1 MKKGKKFTRA
11 IAAALSLALAVT
23 IAAPMDASA
32 TNLNSN
38 NRGAEKLWMAIKQ
51 ITGVSTIMDTGAH
64 PDDERNSLLAY
75 CLLEKG
81 AETVAV
87 ITTYGQG
94 GQNAIG
100 SESGFA
106 YSAVRARELQE
117 AMDLIG
123 GELVVISEEYDN
135 TAVDFGFSKLG
146 EEALAIWDV
155 EEQIERTVRAIRTYR
170 PDVVFNSA
178 NNVLTEHGQHQA
190 TNIITAEAFK
200 RAADPNAYPDQIK
213 AGLRPYQPKK
223 LYDTG
228 KADDYTAKMDYT
240 MYNEILGLTYEQ
252 FGQNSR
258 YFHISQSMGKVTDV
272 SATAVS
278 YHKLIQTSLDK
289 KITEKEEDMFDGIEM
304 TYADL
309 AAKYFKTKPVY
320 RLLNK
325 LQDDADNIV
334 AAYPNN
340 AKVTS
345 ATHDMIADINEG
357 LKTISTSKLSEEDKY
372 DLTFRLKT
380 KLNQLYEVSAQSSS
394 LIATITPASY
404 EVAKG
409 QGTKV
414 TVQLFNGGNS
424 DIKNLSVKLNTPSGW
439 TVTAPKVT
447 TASKI
452 DYNKAIKFEYE
463 VAIPKDAEY
472 YHPYAEVPMTATVSY
487 KVDGVTSETIIE
499 PNKLFAV
506 MPEYSLQL
514 SPENYVLNTTIA
526 NSQIPVTVGVKSYV
540 TGKTSTTVTLDV
552 PSGWQVQPKQVTLD
566 FTGSNQN
573 KTANFTVTPPANLKE
588 ERFEL
593 KAKATSATMVS
604 DQTVQLIN
612 YDHIGTTYYL
622 YDSVLTVQS
631 ANVILPEGLKVGYY
645 DSGKDEVYKYLE
657 QIGMNVTVLT
667 DNDVMYGDLSKFD
680 TIVLGIRAY
689 RDSDALITAN
699 NRLLDFTKNGGNLIV
714 NYSQN
719 SAADRWDPSFAPYP
733 LEIGKPT
740 LTWRVVEED
749 AKVTILDPNNKV
761 FSTPN
766 KIVASDWDGWVQ
778 ERSIYNISKADPIYT
793 KLISAIDKGSDIVQ
807 DGQWLTANYGK
818 GIYTYTSVVWYRQLQ
833 QAMAPGAYRM
843 FVNILSQHQ

>member
-1 MKKGKKFTRA
+1 MKMGKKLSRT
-11 IAAALSLALAVT
+11 IAAALTLAISVTLAT
-23 IAAPMDASA
+23 PADTSAA
-32 TNLNSN
+32 LNTN
-38 NRGAEKLWMAIKQ
+38 NRGAEKLWMAVKQ
-51 ITGVSTIMDTGAH
+51 VTGVSTIMDTGAH
-64 PDDERNSLLAY
+64 PDDERNSLLSY

-87 ITTYGQG
+87 ITTYGAG

-100 SESGFA
+100 SEAGFA

-123 GELVVISEEYDN
+123 GELVVLSEEYDN
-135 TAVDFGFSKLG
+135 TAIDFGFSKLG
-146 EEALAIWDV
+146 EESLAIWDV
-155 EEQIERTVRAIRTYR
+155 DKVTERMVRAIRTYR

-178 NNVLTEHGQHQA
+178 NNVLSEHGQHQA
-190 TNIITAEAFK
+190 TNLITAEAFK
-200 RAADPNAYPDQIK
+200 KAADPNAYPEQITK
-213 AGLRPYQPKK
+213 EGLRPYQAKK

-228 KADDYTAKMDYT
+228 TDKDHTAKMDYT
-240 MYNEILGLTYEQ
+240 KYNEILGLTYEQ

-258 YFHISQSMGKVTDV
+258 YFHISQSMGRVTDV
-272 SATAVS
+272 SKAAVS
-278 YHKLIQTSLDK
+278 YHKLIQTSLKKNLTDK
-289 KITEKEEDMFDGIEM
+289 EADMFDGIPM

-309 AAKYFKTKPVY
+309 AKSY
-320 RLLNK
+320 NK
-325 LQDDADNIV
+325 DNQIKKLFTDLQKDADNIV

-340 AKVTS
+340 TKVTS
-345 ATHDMIADINEG
+345 AAHAMIADINAG
-357 LKTISTSKLSEEDKY
+357 LKTISKSNLSEEDKY

-380 KLNQLYEVSAQSSS
+380 KLNQLNELSAQSSS

-409 QGTKV
+409 QSTKV

-424 DIKNLSVKLNTPSGW
+424 KIKDLSVKLNTPAGW
-439 TVTAPKVT
+439 TVKAPKET

-452 DYNKAIKFEYE
+452 DYNKAIQFEYE
-463 VAIPKDAEY
+463 VSIPKNAEFF
-472 YHPYAEVPMTATVSY
+472 HPYEEVPMTATVSY
-487 KVDGVTSETIIE
+487 SVDGVISKTTIE
-499 PNKLFAV
+499 PEKLFAV

-514 SPENYVLNTTIA
+514 SPENFVLNTTVS
-526 NSQIPVTVGVKSYV
+526 NTKIPVTVGVKSYV
-540 TGKTSTTVTLDV
+540 TGKTSTTVSLDV
-552 PSGWQVQPKQVTLD
+552 PSGWSIEPKQVTLD

-573 KTANFTVTPPANLKE
+573 KTANFTVTPPANLNE
-588 ERFEL
+588 ERFVL
-593 KAKATSATMVS
+593 KAKATSSSMVS
-604 DQTVQLIN
+604 NQTVQLIN

-622 YDSVLTVQS
+622 YDAALTVQ
-631 ANVILPEGLKVGYY
+631 AAKIVLPEGLKVGYY

-657 QIGMNVTVLT
+657 QIGMDVTVLG

-699 NRLLDFTKNGGNLIV
+699 NRLLEFTNNGGNLVV

-733 LEIGKPT
+733 LTIGKPT

-749 AKVTILDPNNKV
+749 AKVTILDPDHKV
-761 FSTPN
+761 FNAPN
-766 KIVASDWDGWVQ
+766 KIVSSDWDGWVQ
-778 ERSIYNISKADPIYT
+778 ERSIYNISEADPKYT
-793 KLISAIDKGSDIVQ
+793 KLVSAIDKGSDIVQ
-807 DGQWLTANYGK
+807 DGQWLTTNYGK
-818 GIYTYTSVVWYRQLQ
+818 GVYTYTSIVWYRQIQ

-843 FVNILSQHQ
+843 FVNILSQKQ